1 MHALA
6 GNIATSALEVA
17 MNPLASK
24 LPSVGTTIFT
34 IMSRLAQEHGAINL
48 GQGFPDFDPPSF
60 LREALARHV
69 EAGRNQYA
77 PMAGLPRLREAIA
90 QMIAE
95 RDGIALDPE
104 SEITVTSG
112 GSEAL
117 ADAILALV
125 HRGDRVILFDPAY
138 DLYDPMIRL
147 AGGEPV
153 HIPLEA
159 PRFLPDWERVAE
171 EIDGRTRGILINTPH
186 NPCGS
191 VFGAK
196 DLEALAALAE
206 RHGLW
211 VISDEVYEHIVFDAH
226 RHRSV
231 LSHPLLRDR
240 SVAVSSFGKTYH
252 CTGWKLGY
260 AVAAAP
266 LSAELRKVHQYNTFC
281 SFTPAQEAVADM
293 LTAHPEHHRELGG
306 FYQRLRDRFVALL
319 RTTRLEPL
327 PVAGSYFVL
336 ADYSAVAEEE
346 DRRFCEQLVREHGVA
361 AVPLSPFYQDPP
373 PELRLIRLCF
383 AKNPETLMAAAERLA
398 TL

>member
-1 MHALA
+1 
-6 GNIATSALEVA
+6 

-90 QMIAE
+90 RLIAE

-153 HIPLEA
+153 HLRLEA
-159 PRFLPDWERVAE
+159 PRFLPDWERVAAA
-171 EIDGRTRGILINTPH
+171 IDGRTRGILINTPH

-191 VFGAK
+191 VFGAE
-196 DLEALAALAE
+196 DWEALAALAE

-231 LSHPLLRDR
+231 LCHPLLRSR
-240 SVAVSSFGKTYH
+240 SIAVSSFGKTYH

-306 FYQRLRDRFVALL
+306 FYQRLRDRCVALL

-346 DRRFCEQLVREHGVA
+346 DRRFCERLVREHGVA

-383 AKNPETLMAAAERLA
+383 AKNPQTLMAAAERLA